1 MIVAAST
8 AYETRT
14 GVIMIRAPL
23 LTHPCRTLST
33 RPYLAVECAIL
44 SAPGLVAGRRLLPGK
59 KDRLGRL
66 VPLATT
72 CWLQSLACFFFSAFF
87 QRRLARKFYAAFVV
101 DADAFD
107 PNHVAN
113 LDHVFGAV
121 HSKIGKLG
129 NVHQAVFAWEN
140 FNKRPELLRRDDA
153 SLIGCSYLDFA
164 GHPADNFLRAR
175 HALASRCVDV
185 H

>member
-1 MIVAAST
+1 M
-8 AYETRT
+8 
-14 GVIMIRAPL
+14 
-23 LTHPCRTLST
+23 
-33 RPYLAVECAIL
+33 
-44 SAPGLVAGRRLLPGK
+44 
-59 KDRLGRL
+59 
-66 VPLATT
+66 
-72 CWLQSLACFFFSAFF
+72 CWLQSLPCFFFSALFE
-87 QRRLARKFYAAFVV
+87 RRLARKFYAAFVV
-101 DADAFD
+101 DADTFD

-113 LDHVFGAV
+113 LDHVFGAL

-153 SLIGCSYLDFA
+153 ALIGLSDFDFA

-185 H
+185 YGAVILDVNFSAGFGDDAFDGLAAWPNERADLLRIDLNR

>member
-1 MIVAAST
+1 
-8 AYETRT
+8 
-14 GVIMIRAPL
+14 
-23 LTHPCRTLST
+23 LTTVS
-33 RPYLAVECAIL
+33 
-44 SAPGLVAGRRLLPGK
+44 
-59 KDRLGRL
+59 
-66 VPLATT
+66 
-72 CWLQSLACFFFSAFF
+72 WLQSLACFFFSAFF
-87 QRRLARKFYAAFVV
+87 QRRLAGKLYAAFVV

-113 LDHVFGAV
+113 LDHVLSAL

-140 FNKRPELLRRDDA
+140 FNKSHALLRRADA

-185 H
+185 Y